1 MSGLR
6 AQDDDYYAKLIMDY
20 LMKFG
25 HASRADIE
33 DLILVKLSDAL
44 DAEQKKNKIGNLL
57 TNLRR
62 AGKIRNTGPK
72 KTPKWEIAE

>member
-1 MSGLR
+1 
-6 AQDDDYYAKLIMDY
+6 
-20 LMKFG
+20 MKFG

>member
-1 MSGLR
+1 
-6 AQDDDYYAKLIMDY
+6 MDY